1 MCFFTGLCV
10 KCNSSWS
17 KTCLRRSTQDFPALA
32 LLILWLDNPLWW
44 TAVMLFK
51 MFTNVSG
58 LYTLDASSTFFFF
71 YDNPEY
77 LQTLPHIQ

>member
-1 MCFFTGLCV
+1 MFEKEYSG
-10 KCNSSWS
+10 
-17 KTCLRRSTQDFPALA
+17 FPSFGTIDTLA
-32 LLILWLDNPLWW
+32 DNPLWW
-44 TAVMLFK
+44 RAVLVFK